1 MLRLAARRVVPRA
14 PRPPPQLP
22 ARQLLGWAKKEQTP
36 RARPAPILA
45 PENLFHPLSK
55 SPLPALQ
62 ARAAAVSEHAPC
74 PVCLDHHE
82 QRRPV
87 QFDCPDCGWPTH
99 CTKLHWD
106 QDTEHATYCARLRQ
120 VNEDEHDIRSGRKL
134 REFELPGQ
142 QSYEEAVS
150 FANWDVFWYTRSFN
164 SIDSERSRR
173 HASKLLTYPI
183 TVASLLHENSG
194 INLRNQR
201 LTPEGLR
208 SMTALRYS
216 LHSES
221 PTGDDDPSSKPP
233 MRIFLLGAR
242 AESSL
247 PPHVWEQLTHL
258 FPNTQFHL
266 FMIGPQVSLPAA
278 SIPPPPPPK
287 PKSSTP
293 SSPTS
298 EPTPTPI
305 LFQPPT
311 PPQLTPTGPTK
322 IRDSAPEWGVPS
334 TTSSVS
340 PSLTITS
347 LRAPYSAVHAH
358 FADTFDPYTD
368 VFFAF
373 CPGFGFPSPTSS
385 SHLQINAPGEWGDTV
400 PLILSTKCALF
411 VTGFSPVDVERD
423 VKSLENVDGV
433 AGEFDWIVTPGE
445 NPFGSEKWEV
455 ADFDPRV
462 MVKTNWGVW
471 GIRGKRRD
479 VDYAAEGE

>member
-1 MLRLAARRVVPRA
+1 MQRFSPIARNYPRRVIG
-14 PRPPPQLP
+14 
-22 ARQLLGWAKKEQTP
+22 RQLFNWARHQLNQPPKTT
-36 RARPAPILA
+36 RPILSQD
-45 PENLFHPLSK
+45 NLFHPLSQ
-55 SPLPALQ
+55 SPIPSLQ
-62 ARAAAVSEHAPC
+62 ARAKAVTELAPC

-87 QFDCPDCGWPTH
+87 TYECPDCGWPTH
-99 CTKLHWD
+99 CSEFHWKE
-106 QDTEHATYCARLRQ
+106 DTDHTQYCTRLRE
-120 VNEDEHDIRSGRKL
+120 VNEDEHDIRSGRKM

-164 SIDSERSRR
+164 SIDSDRSRR
-173 HASKLLTYPI
+173 HASKLLTYPVTI
-183 TVASLLHENSG
+183 ASLLHENSG

-208 SMTALRYS
+208 SMTALRYT

-233 MRIFLLGAR
+233 MRIFVIGAR

-258 FPNTQFHL
+258 FPNTQFHIY
-266 FMIGPQVSLPAA
+266 MIGPQVSLPAVA
-278 SIPPPPPPK
+278 IPPPPPK
-287 PKSSTP
+287 PD
-293 SSPTS
+293 PTS
-298 EPTPTPI
+298 TLPSADSDSQQPI
-305 LFQPPT
+305 LFQPPILPQIT
-311 PPQLTPTGPTK
+311 PVGPTK
-322 IRDSAPEWGVPS
+322 IRDSAIDYGVPS
-334 TTSSVS
+334 STSSVS
-340 PSLTITS
+340 AQLTITS
-347 LRAPYSAVHAH
+347 LRTPYADVHPQ
-358 FADTFDPYTD
+358 FEGTFDPYTD

-373 CPGFGFPSPTSS
+373 CPGFGFPSPTSPS
-385 SHLQINAPGEWGDTV
+385 ELQISAPGEWGRTV
-400 PLILSTKCALF
+400 PLILQTKCALF
-411 VTGFSPVDVERD
+411 VTGFSPTDVERD
-423 VKSLENVDGV
+423 VRSLDGVEGV

-479 VDYAAEGE
+479 VDYANEA